1 VLFSVFFC
9 LLQVL
14 DRQLLNSF
22 DVEDWLDEVFEYF
35 RLVLVLQLLL
45 QLKDAQLQVCVRAG
59 TVGTIFAAK
68 VSKVRE
74 LLVQRLLDR
83 VQIEAGE
90 LADTLKPR
98 LVDREP
104 LPNHFIELSQL
115 RVIVHAVA
123 RL

>member
-1 VLFSVFFC
+1 M
-9 LLQVL
+9 
-14 DRQLLNSF
+14 
-22 DVEDWLDEVFEYF
+22 
-35 RLVLVLQLLL
+35 
-45 QLKDAQLQVCVRAG
+45 
-59 TVGTIFAAK
+59 
-68 VSKVRE
+68 SKVRE

>member
-1 VLFSVFFC
+1 MLFSVFFR

-22 DVEDWLDEVFEYF
+22 DVEEWLDEVFEYF

-45 QLKDAQLQVCVRAG
+45 QLKDAQLEVCVRELTG
-59 TVGTIFAAK
+59 SVGTIFAAK

-104 LPNHFIELSQL
+104 LPNHFIELS
-115 RVIVHAVA
+115 
-123 RL
+123 